1 MLERKGARSVKDVPS
16 AVLDALHNGDIP
28 TVNLVEC
35 LAMDQRILLQNTL
48 PKKYHK
54 PLLDALDKLKA
65 TTYMNCIRGIGQ
77 TLFDLSQA
85 NGDAEIYPYLLQH
98 PSDTVRC
105 WATIFVGAQ
114 ELNLADRLEAIKPL
128 AADSHFGVREIS
140 WIAIRD
146 LLMENPEEAI
156 KLLTPWT
163 LSEDENIRRFASESI
178 RPKGV
183 WCKQFKW
190 IQAHPEAA
198 LPILDALKGD
208 KARYVQDSVAN
219 WLNDLSKN
227 NPSWVKDICHT
238 WLLENP
244 TSKET
249 AYICK
254 RALRSIE
261 D

>member
-1 MLERKGARSVKDVPS
+1 MLERKGARSIKDVPS
-16 AVLDALHNGDIP
+16 DVLDALHKGRIH
-28 TVNLVEC
+28 TANLVES
-35 LAMDQRILLQNTL
+35 LAMDQRVLLQNTL
-48 PKKYHK
+48 PKEYHA
-54 PLLDALDKLKA
+54 PLLKALDQAKA
-65 TTYMNCIRGIGQ
+65 STYMSCTRCIGE
-77 TLFDLSQA
+77 TLFELSQEK
-85 NGDAEIYPYLLQH
+85 NDISIYPYILTH

-114 ELNLADRLEAIKPL
+114 DLSIADRLEAIKVL

-140 WIAIRD
+140 WIAVRD
-146 LLMENPEEAI
+146 QIMEHAQEAI

-163 LSEDENIRRFASESI
+163 TSENENIRRFASESI
-178 RPKGV
+178 RPKGI

-219 WLNDLSKN
+219 WLNDLSKS
-227 NPSWVKDICHT
+227 NPTWVKDICST
-238 WLLENP
+238 WLLESP

-254 RALRSIE
+254 RAQRSIE